1 MGLTAARCCGG
12 SGAFRTLQFLNSMTR
27 PLDAGPVPDA
37 TLDNLDPMAIARFRD
52 ELRHLHPGDE
62 RLGLSDEML
71 LLRSGATV
79 ERRGLATPTLAGLL
93 FFGRAPQQFFPAF
106 TITFLHF
113 AGTSIEP
120 PRPDAPLYLDNREV
134 SGRIPE
140 MIDAARGLLHRAM
153 SKIGM
158 VEGFR
163 RLERPE
169 YPDIAIREALLNAI
183 AHRDYSRV
191 GSFIQVRLFADRLEV
206 QSPGGLAGGLTIENI
221 LWEQYTRNPTLTRLL
236 EDLGYVERR
245 GVGVDLMVQAM
256 RAAGLPDPI
265 FADHGTSF
273 WVTLQSAAGPEPV
286 DERFKDLNERQER
299 ALAHLREHGRIT
311 NREYVTLFEVA
322 ERTALYDLQDLVER
336 RLLIPVGSGRGRYYI
351 LRE

>member
-1 MGLTAARCCGG
+1 M
-12 SGAFRTLQFLNSMTR
+12 SR
-27 PLDAGPVPDA
+27 PLDATPVPDA
-37 TLDNLDPMAIARFRD
+37 TLDALEPKAIARFRE
-52 ELRHLHPGDE
+52 ELRHLHPSDE
-62 RLGLSDEML
+62 RLALTDEAL
-71 LLRSGATV
+71 LLRSGAIV
-79 ERRGLATPTLAGLL
+79 ERRGSMAPTLAGLL

-120 PRPDAPLYLDNREV
+120 PRPGTPLYLDNREV
-134 SGRIPE
+134 GGRIPE
-140 MIDAARGLLHRAM
+140 MIDAARGVLHRAM
-153 SKIGM
+153 SKIGV

-163 RLERPE
+163 RHERSE
-169 YPDIAIREALLNAI
+169 YPDIAIREALLNAV
-183 AHRDYSRV
+183 AHRDYGRE

-206 QSPGGLAGGLTIENI
+206 QSPGGLTGGVTVDNI
-221 LWEQYTRNPTLTRLL
+221 LWEQYTRNPTITRFL

-256 RAAGLPDPI
+256 RTAGLPDPI

-273 WVTLQSAAGPEPV
+273 WVTLRSAAAPMPV
-286 DERFKDLNERQER
+286 DERLRDLNERQER

-351 LRE
+351 LRD

>member
-1 MGLTAARCCGG
+1 
-12 SGAFRTLQFLNSMTR
+12 MTR
-27 PLDAGPVPDA
+27 PPDTAPVPDA
-37 TLDNLDPMAIARFRD
+37 TLDDLDPEAIARFRE
-52 ELRHLHPGDE
+52 ELRHLHPGDD
-62 RLGLSDEML
+62 RLALSDEAL

-79 ERRGLATPTLAGLL
+79 ERRGGATPTLAGLL

-134 SGRIPE
+134 GGRIPE
-140 MIDAARGLLHRAM
+140 MIDATRGALHRAM
-153 SKIGM
+153 SKVGV

-163 RLERPE
+163 RRERPE
-169 YPDIAIREALLNAI
+169 YPDIAIREALLNAV
-183 AHRDYSRV
+183 AHRDYGRE
-191 GSFIQVRLFADRLEV
+191 GSFIQVRLFTDRLEV
-206 QSPGGLAGGLTIENI
+206 QSPGGLAGGVTVENI
-221 LWEQYTRNPTLTRLL
+221 LWEQYTRNPTITRFL

-256 RAAGLPDPI
+256 RAAGLPDPV
-265 FADHGTSF
+265 FVDHGTSF
-273 WVTLQSAAGPEPV
+273 WVTLRSAAAPTPA
-286 DERFKDLNERQER
+286 DERLEDLNERQQQ

-311 NREYVTLFEVA
+311 NREYVALFEVA

-351 LRE
+351 LRD